1 MEQVLTLKVRLKPT
15 EQQSKEFEDV
25 SIAYRDACNVVSQWY
40 FDHHFKM
47 SRKDFNKN
55 LYYPLRDQFPTM
67 NSAMIQ
73 STYRTIVGRYKTV
86 ETQLNKKPLYVPS
99 GKFDKN
105 GKEIWQPI
113 KRDLDW
119 LWKPILF
126 KRPQAD
132 YVRSMNYSFVQNASK
147 ISMNVLNKREKVAFD
162 QHFLNIL
169 LSKDVRLGTA
179 KLVHACGKWYFHVS
193 VTFEIPDTLEDDQIK
208 NIVGIDRGLRFL
220 VTAFDNKHQTKFIS
234 GKQVSKKREH
244 YKRLRAQLQARQTS
258 SARRRLKKIGQR
270 ENRWMSDVNH
280 QISKTLVDYYGSE
293 TMFVVEDLAGVKKT
307 VKKRKKENRYE
318 QSSWAFYQLETDL
331 TYKALRNHSKVIE
344 VPAQYTSQRCP
355 RCGRISKGNR
365 DHDLH
370 LYKCDRCGYSSNDD
384 RIGAMN
390 IYALG
395 LMIRNG
401 IENAK
406 FKK

>member
-1 MEQVLTLKVRLKPT
+1 MEQVLTVKVRLKPT
-15 EQQSKEFEDV
+15 EQQSKEFENI

-55 LYYPLRDQFPTM
+55 LYYLLRNQFPMM

-73 STYRTIVGRYKTV
+73 STYRTIVGRYKMV
-86 ETQLNKKPLYVPS
+86 ETQLKKKPLYVPS
-99 GKFDKN
+99 GELDKN
-105 GKEIWQPI
+105 GKEIWKPV

-132 YVRSMNYSFVQNASK
+132 YVRGMNYSFVQNASK

-162 QHFLNIL
+162 QHFLDIL
-169 LSKDVRLGTA
+169 LSKNVRLGTA

-193 VTFEIPDTLEDDQIK
+193 FTFEIPDIPEDDQIK

-220 VTAFDNKHQTKFIS
+220 ATAFDNKHQTKFIS
-234 GKQVSKKREH
+234 GKQISKKREH
-244 YKRLRAQLQARQTS
+244 YKRLRAELQSKQTS

-280 QISKTLVDYYGSE
+280 QISKALVDHYGSE
-293 TMFVVEDLAGVKKT
+293 TMFVLEDLSGVKKA
-307 VKKRKKENRYE
+307 VKKRKKKNRYE
-318 QSSWAFYQLETDL
+318 QSSWAFYQLEMDL

-355 RCGRISKGNR
+355 RCGRINKDNR
-365 DHDLH
+365 NHDLH

-395 LMIRNG
+395 LMVRNG

>member
-1 MEQVLTLKVRLKPT
+1 MEQVLTIKVRLKPT
-15 EQQSKEFEDV
+15 AEQAKEFKDV
-25 SIAYRDACNVVSQWY
+25 SVAYRDACNVVSQWY

-55 LYYPLRDQFPTM
+55 LYYPLREQFSTM

-86 ETQLNKKPLYVPS
+86 ETQLKRKPLYVPS

-105 GKEIWQPI
+105 GKEVWQPI
-113 KRDLDW
+113 KRNLNW

-132 YVRSMNYSFVQNASK
+132 YVRSMNYSFVENANRL
-147 ISMNVLNKREKVAFD
+147 SMNVLGKREKVAFD
-162 QHFLNIL
+162 RYFLDVL
-169 LSKDVRLGTA
+169 LSKNVRLGTA
-179 KLVHACGKWYFHVS
+179 KLVHACDKWYFHVS
-193 VTFEIPDTLEDDQIK
+193 LTFETPDLLEDDQVK
-208 NIVGIDRGLRFL
+208 HVVGIDRGLRFL
-220 VTAFDNKHQTKFIS
+220 ITAFDSRHQTKFIS
-234 GKQVSKKREH
+234 GKQVSERRKH
-244 YKRLRAQLQARQTS
+244 YKQVRAQLQAKQTS

-270 ENRWMSDVNH
+270 ENRWMSDINH
-280 QISKTLVDYYGSE
+280 QISKALVEYSGSE
-293 TMFVVEDLAGVKKT
+293 TMFVLEDLSGVKKT
-307 VKKRKKENRYE
+307 VKKRQKENRYE
-318 QSSWAFYQLETDL
+318 QNSWAFYQLETDL

-355 RCGRISKGNR
+355 RCGRINKDNR

-370 LYKCDRCGYSSNDD
+370 LYQCDRCGYSSNDD

-390 IYALG
+390 IYVLG
-395 LMIRNG
+395 LMVRNG

-406 FKK
+406 FNK

>member
-15 EQQSKEFEDV
+15 DQQAREFEKV

-55 LYYPLRDQFPTM
+55 LYYSLRDRFPTM

-86 ETQLNKKPLYVPS
+86 ETQLKKKPLYVPS
-99 GKFDKN
+99 GELDKN
-105 GKEIWQPI
+105 GKEIWQPVN
-113 KRDLDW
+113 RNLDW

-132 YVRSMNYSFVQNASK
+132 YVRGMNYSFVQNASK

-162 QHFLNIL
+162 QHFLDIL
-169 LSKDVRLGTA
+169 LSKNVRLGTA
-179 KLVHACGKWYFHVS
+179 KLVHVCGKWYFHVS
-193 VTFEIPDTLEDDQIK
+193 LTFEITDTLEDDQIK

-220 VTAFDNKHQTKFIS
+220 ATTFDNKHQTKFIS
-234 GKQVSKKREH
+234 GKQVSRKREH
-244 YKRLRAQLQARQTS
+244 YKRLRAQLQAKGTK
-258 SARRRLKKIGQR
+258 SAKRRLKQIGQR

-280 QISKTLVDYYGSE
+280 QISKALVDHYGSE
-293 TMFVVEDLAGVKKT
+293 TMFVVEDLFGVKKT

-318 QSSWAFYQLETDL
+318 QNSWAFYQLEIDL
-331 TYKALRNHSKVIE
+331 TYKALCNHSKVIE

-355 RCGRISKGNR
+355 RCGRINKDNR

-395 LMIRNG
+395 LMVRNG

>member
-1 MEQVLTLKVRLKPT
+1 MEQVLTIKIRLKPT
-15 EQQSKEFEDV
+15 IQQAKEFKDV
-25 SIAYRDACNVVSQWY
+25 SIAYRDACNIVSQWY

-55 LYYPLRDQFPTM
+55 LYYPLREQFPAM

-73 STYRTIVGRYKTV
+73 STYRTIIGRYKTV
-86 ETQLNKKPLYVPS
+86 ETQLKKKSLYVPS
-99 GKFDKN
+99 GKFN
-105 GKEIWQPI
+105 ENSKEIWQPI
-113 KRDLDW
+113 KRNLNW
-119 LWKPILF
+119 LWQPILF

-132 YVRSMNYSFVQNASK
+132 YVRNMNYSFVQNASR

-179 KLVHACGKWYFHVS
+179 KLVHACGKWYFHIS
-193 VTFEIPDTLEDDQIK
+193 LTFEIPDTLEDNQVK

-220 VTAFDNKHQTKFIS
+220 VTTFDSKHQTKFIS
-234 GKQVSKKREH
+234 GKHVSQKREH
-244 YKRLRAQLQARQTS
+244 YKRLRAQLQSKGTK
-258 SARRRLKKIGQR
+258 SAKRRLKKIGQR

-293 TMFVVEDLAGVKKT
+293 TMFVIEDLSGVKKT

-318 QSSWAFYQLETDL
+318 QSSWAFYQLESDL
-331 TYKALRNHSKVIE
+331 AYKALRNHSKIIE
-344 VPAQYTSQRCP
+344 IPAQYTSQRCP
-355 RCGRISKGNR
+355 RCGRINKDNR

-406 FKK
+406 FNK